1 MAAFIVANTEVTTAP
16 LVPEIRLR
24 LATAMVPIWQA
35 SEETLQTLGIE
46 PPYWAFCWPGS
57 QALARLLLDEP
68 GRARARRVLDMAA
81 GCGVAAIAA
90 ARCGAAA
97 STANEIDPMALAAI
111 TLNAALNGVAVGLEL
126 RDLPGED
133 AAGMPVRGDW
143 DLILA
148 GDVCYQQGMA
158 ERVTGWLRRQAE
170 RGAEVLLADPG
181 RNFLPTAGLEPV
193 ASFSVPTSLDLE
205 DKESKQTVVW
215 RLRP

>member
-133 AAGMPVRGDW
+133 VAGMPVRGDW